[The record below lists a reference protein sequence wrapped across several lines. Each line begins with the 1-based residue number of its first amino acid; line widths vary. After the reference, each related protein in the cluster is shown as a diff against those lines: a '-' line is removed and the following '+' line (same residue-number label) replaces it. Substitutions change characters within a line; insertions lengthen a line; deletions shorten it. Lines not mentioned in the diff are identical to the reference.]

1 MSFCICHIFIVSFA
15 FSFSFLCVSIVFLGV
30 TLGASDFYN
39 VFLGVSFDTNDV
51 CLTGNSPRPST
62 CSLHE
67 SVQLEEVAIHEHKA
81 SVNGDQGNPVCA
93 TANSVV
99 SDVM

>member
-1 MSFCICHIFIVSFA
+1 LIFVFATFLGPRFFSLFPFCVA
-15 FSFSFLCVSIVFLGV
+15 NVFLCV

-39 VFLGVSFDTNDV
+39 VFLGVSFDTNSI
-51 CLTGNSPRPST
+51 CLTGNSPRSSN

-67 SVQLEEVAIHEHKA
+67 SIQLEEVVIPECKA
-81 SVNGDQGNPVCA
+81 SVNGDQGNPVCSA
-93 TANSVV
+93 VNSVV